1 MSESYPL
8 AMPNTNLARIRLVA
22 RNAVAFTT
30 SPFTFSQ
37 QVYRHQGQG
46 FEADISLPAMK
57 REDAEVWVAWLLRMR
72 GQYGTFLL
80 GDPANATPR
89 GSAASTPGTPVVNG
103 ASQTGDNLNIDG
115 LPISVTGYLK
125 AGDYIQLGS
134 GATATLHK
142 VLQDVDT
149 SGTGTATLN
158 LFPGVRTA
166 PSDGAVVVVS
176 DAKGV
181 FRLNTNETSWDINE
195 ATIYGISFGA
205 VEAI

>member
-22 RNAVAFTT
+22 RSAVAITS

-37 QVYRHQGQG
+37 QVYKHQGES

-57 REDAEVWVAWLLRMR
+57 RDDAEVWVAWLLRMR

-89 GSAASTPGTPVVNG
+89 GSAATTSGTPLVNG
-103 ASQTGDNLNIDG
+103 SSQTGDSLAIDG
-115 LPISVTGYLK
+115 LPLSVSDYLK

-142 VLQDVDT
+142 VLQDVST

-158 LFPGVRTA
+158 IFPRIRIA
-166 PSDGAVVVVS
+166 PDNNAPVTVTG
-176 DAKGV
+176 AKGV
-181 FRLNTNETSWDINE
+181 FRLNTNETIWDINE
-195 ATIYGISFGA
+195 AMIYGISFGA